1 VVVVDEA
8 SSAVDVAAG
17 IEVVGAVFPEA
28 PQPGTATPT
37 TTATKASRTST
48 GAEHDSNRGPRCRS

>member
-1 VVVVDEA
+1 
-8 SSAVDVAAG
+8 
-17 IEVVGAVFPEA
+17 VGAVFPEA